1 MNRSFIVAVLTVTMI
16 IMMSA
21 TSFALTAPHNLN
33 CDDCHGK
40 FVGSDRAIS
49 AINSCLTCHT
59 PQGEASRMS
68 IQAEDMSNF
77 FGSYTTM
84 QPKKGSRS
92 THTWRAVS
100 PSGPTNSSKALV
112 VDSTNPLLAYGY
124 NNAIPGNGVPLS
136 NTTLC
141 IRCHN
146 IKNNNS
152 VYGQAKPFLRV
163 PSANDALCYECHSV
177 RKTTTH
183 TTGSHPVAY
192 RAYSTVYKLNTTAFR
207 KSPVSANLNN
217 PTANPGN
224 YLSNGQIVCT
234 TCHAPHYADSS
245 SATLDNRSTANGYA
259 QDDVAKGLKGH
270 LQDSKGQL
278 LRTDAVGVTA
288 SAINACS
295 SCHKESANMNHNG
308 KGQNVQCN
316 HCHSAHVDYV
326 GAAPP
331 AGELTPNVYLVRRD
345 FSNISTNGIK
355 LGANVKVIYNTA
367 TSLRFKR
374 ADGNG
379 ICQICHVPT
388 PGVAL
393 HDEANTRRSDC
404 ISCHK
409 HSNGFAAVDC
419 NTCHGQPPITSLVGG
434 PNGKASAE
442 YTLDESF
449 TAHRTHA
456 DKAYYNFACN
466 NCHYNGTPS
475 AYHNTKQSLGA
486 ASFQNVF
493 VDTVGSIGDQPGL
506 TRNTPVNFDSNART
520 CANVYCHSNG
530 NPRVSSPGT
539 GNTISWKSA
548 TTPAWTFG
556 RNTILGTASE
566 CTSCH
571 EYDSTL
577 NTNAHYA
584 HVTTVGLKCYVC
596 HSATINSAGGIADRT
611 KHANGQKDVVFATKP
626 ANYIGVFT
634 ATINQTNASCTN
646 SCHGVAT
653 AVWTD
658 PATGACGTCH
668 AVPATS
674 GAHTFHFTNAAGPH
688 IGTTQTDCA
697 ICHDN
702 VGNGKH
708 ANGQTDVKGC
718 TPCHPTTAM
727 VWTLPTSVTCESC
740 HTGTASVV
748 GAFTAPLKSLNSSI
762 GHGQYSSASLHVVC
776 TSCHNASANHIGA
789 GAAEKRLLVAGN
801 GLCDSCHTTAAG
813 KISNPDRLDL
823 YVHGGSVNKFSHY
836 TSATDLVNIAAVR
849 SDACAGCHDT
859 HGSTNNHNVRTT
871 INGLTVTYVGVTPN
885 FIDQTPDVNGLYHG
899 LCQVCHTRTKYFNR
913 NTAPNTG
920 HATGGCLTCHTHKP
934 TKAPF
939 FAFSPSNGR
948 CDSCHGYPPVSNMTG
963 LGITGNYSSAKLQD
977 YSGGGGAHSVA
988 GHISRT
994 AIQSAGTANCTNCHN
1009 DFNNSHNQ
1017 GGTPATKSFVNV
1029 VVDTK
1034 YKFSNATSIVYNPAS
1049 NSCSN
1054 VSCHFRPSPNWV
1066 TGN

>member
-21 TSFALTAPHNLN
+21 SSFALTAPHNLN

-49 AINSCLTCHT
+49 ATNSCLTCHT

-77 FGSYTTM
+77 FGSYTTK
-84 QPKKGSRS
+84 QPKAGSRS
-92 THTWRAVS
+92 SHTWRAVS
-100 PSGPTNSSKALV
+100 PSGPAGNSSKSKV
-112 VDSTNPLLAYGY
+112 EDSTNGLLAYGY
-124 NNAIPGNGVPLS
+124 NNAVPGNGVPLS

-146 IKNNNS
+146 VKNNNS
-152 VYGQAKPFLRV
+152 GSGKPFLRV
-163 PSANDALCYECHSV
+163 PSASDALCYECHNV
-177 RKTTTH
+177 RKTDTH

-192 RAYSTVYKLNTTAFR
+192 RAYSTAYKLNTTAFR
-207 KSPVSANLNN
+207 KTPVSANANN

-224 YLSNGQIVCT
+224 YLSSGQIVCT

-245 SATLDNRSTANGYA
+245 SATLGNRSTANGYA
-259 QDDVAKGLKGH
+259 QDDVAKGLKGQ

-278 LRTDAVGVTA
+278 LRTDAVGATA
-288 SAINACS
+288 SAINVCS

-326 GAAPP
+326 GATPP
-331 AGELTPNVYLVRRD
+331 EGELSPNLYLVRRD

-367 TSLRFKR
+367 SSLRFKR

-393 HDEANTRRSDC
+393 HDENDTRKSDC

-419 NTCHGQPPITSLVGG
+419 STCHGQPPITNLVGG

-466 NCHYNGTPS
+466 NCHYNGTPG
-475 AYHNTKQSLGA
+475 AYHNTKESLGT

-493 VDTVGSIGDQPGL
+493 VDTAGSIGATAGHMNVSTDYNAA
-506 TRNTPVNFDSNART
+506 TRVCS
-520 CANVYCHSNG
+520 NVYCHSNG
-530 NPRVSSPGT
+530 APRLGSYSTVP
-539 GNTISWKSA
+539 
-548 TTPAWTFG
+548 TPEWTFG
-556 RNTILGTASE
+556 KGQIVGKAAE
-566 CTSCH
+566 CSSCH
-571 EYDSTL
+571 GFGPTL
-577 NTNAHYA
+577 KTNAHEA
-584 HVTTVGLKCYVC
+584 HVSTVGIKCSVC
-596 HSATINSAGGIADRT
+596 HNATATLSGGIADRT
-611 KHANGQKDVVFATKP
+611 KHANGAKDIVFATKP
-626 ANYIGVFT
+626 DNYIGLFT
-634 ATINQTNASCTN
+634 ASFNQSNASCTN
-646 SCHGVAT
+646 SCHGAAT
-653 AVWTD
+653 PVWTD
-658 PATGACGTCH
+658 KASGACGTCH

-674 GAHTFHFTNAAGPH
+674 GAHTFHFTDAAGPK
-688 IGTTQTDCA
+688 IGNTQTDCA

-718 TPCHPTTAM
+718 TPCHPANAI
-727 VWTLPTSVTCESC
+727 WTLPASVTCESC
-740 HTGTASVV
+740 HTATASVV
-748 GAFTAPLKSLNSSI
+748 GAFTAPLKSLNSTV
-762 GHGQYSSASLHVVC
+762 GHGQYSSATLHVVC

-801 GLCDSCHTTAAG
+801 GLCETCHTTAAG
-813 KISNPDRLDL
+813 KGLPEARIDL
-823 YVHGGSVNKFSHY
+823 YVHGGSVNPLPHY
-836 TSATDLVNIAAVR
+836 NTPADLANIAAVR
-849 SDACAGCHDT
+849 ADSCAGCHDT
-859 HGSTNNHNVRTT
+859 HGTTNRMSVRTV
-871 INGLTVTYVGVTPN
+871 INGLSVVYTGATPT
-885 FIDQTPDVNGLYHG
+885 FIETTPDINGFYHG
-899 LCQVCHTRTKYFNR
+899 LCQVCHTKTKYFNR
-913 NTAPNTG
+913 NAEPVTS
-920 HATGGCLTCHTHKP
+920 HASGNCLSCHVHKP
-934 TKAPF
+934 KNTPF
-939 FAFSPSNGR
+939 FAFAPEGGGCNG
-948 CDSCHGYPPVSNMTG
+948 CHGYPPVKNLTG
-963 LGITGNYSSAKLQD
+963 LAVAGNYSGAKFQD
-977 YSGGGGAHSVA
+977 YSGGGGAHTVV
-988 GHISRT
+988 GHIAKT
-994 AIQSAGTANCTNCHN
+994 AKPSEAWTNCTNCHN
-1009 DFNNSHNQ
+1009 SDSHAT
-1017 GGTPATKSFVNV
+1017 GGTPAKKAFVNV
-1029 VVDTK
+1029 NVDAK
-1034 YKFSNATSIVYNPAS
+1034 FKFSNATSIVYNPAN